1 MGNAQRAKT
10 WFKSFRVA
18 YSKTGS
24 PPVIVWRTTG
34 EALYEG
40 DPVVIASNSL
50 TEAAATSGALYGIC
64 LADTDSGD
72 EAPVAVAD
80 GNTVFVGQADDD
92 TGTLTDLPQLVDIV
106 EGTDGW
112 KVDVGATTEKV
123 IRVID
128 YVPGDDTSDT
138 SEPGR
143 LYFQIHR
150 SQWDELVA
158 ALT

>member
-18 YSKTGS
+18 YTKTGA
-24 PPVIVWRTTG
+24 PPVIVWRTAG

-40 DPVVIASNSL
+40 DPVVIASNAVS
-50 TEAAATSGALYGIC
+50 EAAANSGALYGVC
-64 LADTDSGD
+64 LADTASGS
-72 EAPVAVAD
+72 EAPIAVAD
-80 GNTVFVGQADDD
+80 ENTVFVGQADDD
-92 TGTLTDLPQLVDIV
+92 TGTLTDLPQAVDIV

-112 KVDVGATTEKV
+112 KVDVGATTEQV
-123 IRVID
+123 VRVID

-138 SEPGR
+138 AEPGR
-143 LYFQIHR
+143 LYFQILR
-150 SQWDELVA
+150 SQWNEFVA